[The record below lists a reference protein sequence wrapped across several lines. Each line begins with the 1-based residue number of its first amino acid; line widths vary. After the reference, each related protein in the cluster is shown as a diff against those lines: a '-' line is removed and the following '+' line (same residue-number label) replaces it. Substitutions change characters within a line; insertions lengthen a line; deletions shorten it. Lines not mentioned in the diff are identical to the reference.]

1 VVSSLIQ
8 TKTINMKLPV
18 VSPYG
23 RRFKFKPNGLVT
35 TSKAG
40 MKCPLEEREL
50 RIEKR
55 RFKKK
60 NKIKKL

>member
-1 VVSSLIQ
+1 M
-8 TKTINMKLPV
+8 KTPV

-35 TSKAG
+35 TSKVG

-50 RIEKR
+50 RMEKR
-55 RFKKK
+55 KLK
-60 NKIKKL
+60 NKYKIKKL

>member
-1 VVSSLIQ
+1 M
-8 TKTINMKLPV
+8 KTPV

-50 RIEKR
+50 RMEKR
-55 RFKKK
+55 RLKKK
-60 NKIKKL
+60 SKIKKL

>member
-1 VVSSLIQ
+1 
-8 TKTINMKLPV
+8 MKLPV

-35 TSKAG
+35 TSKVG

-50 RIEKR
+50 RMGR
-55 RFKKK
+55 RRLKKK
-60 NKIKKL
+60 SKIKKL